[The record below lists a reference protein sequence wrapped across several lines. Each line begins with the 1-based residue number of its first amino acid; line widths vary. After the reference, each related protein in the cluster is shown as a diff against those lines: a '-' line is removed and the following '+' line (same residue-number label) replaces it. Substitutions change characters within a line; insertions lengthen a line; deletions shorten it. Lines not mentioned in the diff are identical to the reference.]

1 MPVVEVEIVVS
12 EGEELEPGLAVWLS
26 EAAGQVLQAPPGDTW
41 VRLRTLDRETYA
53 ESGGGPP
60 EGVRPVFVRVLS
72 ARLPGGELLAVQA
85 ARLTEVVGE
94 LCQRPARNVHV
105 IFEPPAEGRVA
116 FGGELVE

>member
-1 MPVVEVEIVVS
+1 MPLVEVEVVVA
-12 EGEELEPGLAVWLS
+12 EGEELEAGLAVWLS
-26 EAAGQVLQAPPGDTW
+26 EAAGQVLQAPPGSTW
-41 VRLRTLDRETYA
+41 VRLRALAREAYA

-72 ARLPGGELLAVQA
+72 ARLPSEDLLATQA
-85 ARLTEVVGE
+85 GRLTEVVAE

-116 FGGELVE
+116 FGGELVD